1 MQLVP
6 LHVGVAFLDI
16 GKKLPVQQLSFL
28 FMLLQMGA
36 LSNMVVMPEMI
47 AQRLVFKLETSDA
60 LYSTTAAVLVDT
72 LINNALAIGGNLIT
86 SVIMYSL
93 SGFSWSHFGHLY
105 FWSFICF
112 MVRADGTALGLICH
126 PHTETLCLG

>member
-1 MQLVP
+1 MI
-6 LHVGVAFLDI
+6 GRRANERTRLDDPRI
-16 GKKLPVQQLSFL
+16 GKKLPAQQLSFL

-72 LINNALAIGGNLIT
+72 IINNVLAIGGT
-86 SVIMYSL
+86 Y
-93 SGFSWSHFGHLY
+93 
-105 FWSFICF
+105 
-112 MVRADGTALGLICH
+112 A
-126 PHTETLCLG
+126 

>member
-1 MQLVP
+1 
-6 LHVGVAFLDI
+6 
-16 GKKLPVQQLSFL
+16 
-28 FMLLQMGA
+28 MLLQMGA

-105 FWSFICF
+105 FWSFMCF
-112 MVRADGTALGLICH
+112 MVRS
-126 PHTETLCLG
+126 